1 MVLGIVF
8 LAVLLLDQVSKA
20 LAYAMIGAG
29 QSVSVI
35 PGFLQFDPL
44 EGLNTGASYGLL
56 AGWDFAPTFLAIV
69 TAVALVVD
77 C

>member
-35 PGFLQFDPL
+35 PGFP
-44 EGLNTGASYGLL
+44 
-56 AGWDFAPTFLAIV
+56 
-69 TAVALVVD
+69 AV
-77 C
+77 